1 MNNIIIKTCTLIQK
15 RKERTQVYH
24 KGIVPR
30 SVYNRPGKTGRI
42 PLPLLIGVGGPCD
55 DAQFGLHGHR
65 QSNIE
70 YAYNIGVIW
79 IIFWFGI
86 W

>member
-1 MNNIIIKTCTLIQK
+1 MYLDSKKK
-15 RKERTQVYH
+15 RKNS
-24 KGIVPR
+24 GIPQRYSTKVT
-30 SVYNRPGKTGRI
+30 VYNRPGKTGRI